1 MVDRNAVTVVN
12 GDVFADQRP
21 ATAGLPLA
29 VIGKDGLLASP
40 LHPPTHP
47 LFQYSR
53 KRQAYGSVSPRVVP
67 AIRHQPLR
75 DASQYED
82 ECRKRWYMSFAKDRE
97 VRAHSAQSA
106 RGCRRAFGA
115 SGGCSTTEESPGNIS
130 NNWTWQSWR
139 GWTNA
144 SRHNHELRMKEAW
157 LNEARARWNQKMPE
171 SEWRLSTLR
180 NEMRELELGA
190 TLEGRMVGWKQSQ
203 EK

>member
-82 ECRKRWYMSFAKDRE
+82 ECRKDAA
-97 VRAHSAQSA
+97 VHSEPAVAVAQQRSRLEIFRTIG
-106 RGCRRAFGA
+106 RG
-115 SGGCSTTEESPGNIS
+115 SPG
-130 NNWTWQSWR
+130 
-139 GWTNA
+139 
-144 SRHNHELRMKEAW
+144 EA
-157 LNEARARWNQKMPE
+157 
-171 SEWRLSTLR
+171 
-180 NEMRELELGA
+180 
-190 TLEGRMVGWKQSQ
+190 GRMHRATITSYG
-203 EK
+203 